1 MFDDILNLIAIDK
14 KITSEE
20 EDEVKLIAEQLG
32 FQPKMVD
39 DIIVKLKRH
48 IELGFDANQIS
59 HSLKNSIFSLTNNT
73 LSHGKYSL

>member
-1 MFDDILNLIAIDK
+1 LFDDILNLIAIDK